1 MKFGKISF
9 IILICALLI
18 THTLVLNIWLS
29 GDVAQQNQV
38 SFKKYNHAKDSLI
51 QEDGRLINYKNS
63 SAPKIESISVSR

>member
-29 GDVAQQNQV
+29 EDVAQQNQV
-38 SFKKYNHAKDSLI
+38 SYKKYKNAKDSLM